1 MGTLGAALSALLAV
15 DVTATASRYRRN
27 AILWAI
33 IAILIGTAYVFA
45 LTAVAL
51 FLAARYSPVAAATT
65 MAVVMFVT
73 ALILFGVLAALRAR
87 DRRLAEERR
96 RRAALQTNLA
106 LVAAAGIIR
115 RQPLL
120 AAATA
125 IAVGA
130 LLGLGK
136 GRHRDE
142 KR

>member
-27 AILWAI
+27 VILWAI
-33 IAILIGTAYVFA
+33 IAILLGTAYVFA
-45 LTAVAL
+45 LAAVAL

-65 MAVVMFVT
+65 IAVVLFVT
-73 ALILFGVLAALRAR
+73 ALILIGILAGLRAR
-87 DRRLAEERR
+87 DRRVAEARK
-96 RRAALQTNLA
+96 RRAALQANLA
-106 LVAAAGIIR
+106 LVAAGSIVR
-115 RQPLL
+115 KQPLL

-136 GRHRDE
+136 GRRRSE
-142 KR
+142 ER

>member
-15 DVTATASRYRRN
+15 DVAAATSRYRRN
-27 AILWAI
+27 VILWAT
-33 IAILIGTAYVFA
+33 IATLLGTAYVFA
-45 LTAVAL
+45 LAAVTL
-51 FLAARYSPVAAATT
+51 FLAARYSPVAAVSA
-65 MAVVMFVT
+65 MAVVLFVT
-73 ALILFGVLAALRAR
+73 ALILIAVMVGLRAR

-96 RRAALQTNLA
+96 RLAAMQTNLA
-106 LVAAAGIIR
+106 LVAAAGILR

-120 AAATA
+120 AVATA
-125 IAVGA
+125 VAVGA